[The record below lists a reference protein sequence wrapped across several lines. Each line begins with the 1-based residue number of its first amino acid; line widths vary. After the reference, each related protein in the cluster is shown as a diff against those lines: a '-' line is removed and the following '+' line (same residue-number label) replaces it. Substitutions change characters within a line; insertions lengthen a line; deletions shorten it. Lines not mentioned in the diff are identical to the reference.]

1 MVRPR
6 FQIGIH
12 VKDKA
17 LLEDIK
23 NYLRVGQIYK
33 SGPELIQLKVQSL
46 KELESVINHF
56 QKYPLKT
63 KKLADFNL
71 IIMVNDIMRRKEHLT
86 QEGLIKIIAIKASM
100 NRGLSEKLKLDF
112 PDVYI
117 VERPKVDT
125 PKTIDPQ

>member
-1 MVRPR
+1 MFR
-6 FQIGIH
+6 FQINLH
-12 VKDKA
+12 VKDQAA
-17 LLEDIK
+17 LEGIK
-23 NYLRVGQIYK
+23 NSLRVGKIYK

-100 NRGLSEKLKLDF
+100 NRGLSEKLKLYF